1 LQSILVKRFIKVLD
15 YTIKALGI
23 EPNEYKDLER
33 YNYLLFI

>member
-1 LQSILVKRFIKVLD
+1 MLVKRFIKVLD

-33 YNYLLFI
+33 RNHLLFI